1 MIRPRK
7 SRGSTAGIAIV
18 AVLISAVVFLG
29 IIVAITGTLSLSSR
43 KSTSDQRVTL
53 EAQYA
58 SESGLSRVMAEAQ
71 NGLLQTWTSLLLNMT
86 STNSLN
92 LAELQRLANLFCN
105 YPAATVRPLPN
116 ATTPPADFAYCN
128 AQPGANQ
135 PSRYDLLSTL
145 IPPARYATATPAI
158 TGAVPTNVAEANTF
172 WADVFS
178 DGPSGARYSS
188 TVSSGVSYAVNFG
201 LEVVGVNIL
210 NGTRYRF
217 RFKARDAV
225 STGQYLNG
233 AAVLSNRVSQRS
245 FPEEYYVDIAPP
257 SLSYFLSLTDSQGTT
272 GGAGGDAVYFT
283 RNTLLDGPIHTN
295 GSYYFRGNPWFNA
308 EVTSAG
314 CSAYTTDANGVSTCS
329 TTATTGF
336 YNDGATNATPTTFAV
351 TGTQVN
357 FPGYVT
363 GAPVN
368 ATAPEFALQ
377 NPVANP
383 KPQPWDYNGRY
394 DAGIVPLPV
403 VSTPQRTLAQQS
415 GILIETSAAPAVSGF
430 YNNPTAEVYLQ
441 ATADGRTT
449 ATSFGKVANNAK
461 NATGQII
468 QMKLNQKIQRCNA
481 AATAIVI
488 NPLAD
493 TITVGGNKTFS
504 ATVSGQDIYSF
515 EYAPTVKTVT
525 WTVAPPSTLTAAD
538 PLVETA
544 PVGATPA
551 TGKYTPTA
559 GFAAAPVSTPV
570 AITATTT
577 RGNLSATANLT
588 VNPIAPNV
596 TLTAT
601 PPTLY
606 YGGGSSSTLNWDF
619 GAAAG
624 PFTQLLEQSINGGTT
639 WSTVAGAPTTS
650 DGTTNRSFV
659 VSPTANTTYRLSATG
674 PTNLPDSDQKLITIA
689 APAPPLIT
697 LNVSSSSNVP
707 FAGESRTFT
716 WSVTNPNATST
727 ASGAGSGPFTYILE
741 QSTTSNTTG
750 YSTLATIT
758 GPATGAGNTFTY
770 PIPANLTAS
779 DITRRFRVRASS
791 VINTVTYSGTSNR
804 RNLTHLKP
812 ANPTVN
818 ANFPSGIGSTTPL
831 PYGGGAVTM
840 QWNVTNATATG
851 AGTGPYTYQVQSSTN
866 SSGGPWTNVG
876 VATTATSQVLNPTA
890 KIWYNVVATNTATT
904 LFGADWEEVNL
915 NDLPLPIINLTSSS
929 YNVPVVNS
937 KVTLSYSITNGA
949 NSKVTI
955 GNTSGPLL
963 QTIQTNAVPNGVAT
977 TGSITNVNVPGP
989 AYTDYTLTASN
1000 AVGTVTRTIRVYIN
1014 NAGGAPL
1021 PPPPVINT
1029 FIATP
1034 PIIYYPT
1041 NTSTLSWTLSG
1052 GAPTSLGITN
1062 NVGPNVG
1069 NVLGSSNKPVTVN
1082 ATTDYTLNASNAGGS
1097 VSLNTRVTVAPPVA
1111 PVVSLA
1117 APTPNPVGYAGG
1129 NTTFNFSVTNPTGS
1143 GVSGAGTSPY
1153 TYVIE
1158 RNTGGSTW
1166 VTVATQTGL
1175 GTSSSYTYPAPANA
1189 TSSDINYPF
1198 RVTATNT
1205 STNLVG
1211 TSGTQTV
1218 TVSAVAIPTATI
1230 NATPTS
1236 HPFNGGTSIVSWGV
1250 SNATASAA
1258 GTGPY
1263 TYVVQRQLPSG
1274 SFTTLY
1280 SGTNTSISQPLTASG
1295 NTVYRVTATNTATG
1309 KVSTNLPTATV
1320 TIAPPPAPT
1329 ITSLTATPNPL
1340 PSSAGGNVT
1349 FNWTLGG
1356 GPVTTLTIDQG
1367 VGTVTGTSKSGVF
1380 VNVTKT
1386 YTLTATGPGGTATRQ
1401 VIVSVPLP
1409 PQTLDGLDKLGS
1421 DITRVEG
1428 SGTITPGW
1436 KATPTWTGGGTQ
1448 PTVAASDYTVTVS
1461 PAAGAV
1467 AAAIDANG
1475 NVSLNIGAVSAQTP
1489 FTVSV
1494 SLTVNGVTKGPL
1506 TWKVT
1511 VTKSGGNNTIRPR
1524 ARLTQTPLDCNA
1536 LGLDGPVSY
1545 DWATFVDYYIDAN
1558 NNYWRREYPSEDQNA
1573 YSRPAT
1579 TTAAW
1584 VAQAN
1589 KFNGVVYVD
1598 GGVILKGPSR
1608 TTATDPDTAAPSIAN
1623 FAALTLATDGK
1634 MTVIDDIKYE
1644 NPVCS
1649 TAPSRAAETILGSN
1663 NGLVTPATC
1672 ETTQANWSRNV
1683 LGLYSS
1689 STAGIEIKTTQR
1701 NTTIQAI
1708 SLASQGKI
1716 QVAGLP
1722 PTDNDPCP
1730 DDLLPGNDLR
1740 SINIQGGLIQK
1751 TFGAFGK
1758 FDNTSNNTCGYS
1770 RTMTYDI
1777 RMRQPQ
1783 YSPPGFPEAPN
1794 AVPTITIAS
1803 SSNPTTALTAG
1814 QSLPLISGFS
1824 RLK

>member
-1 MIRPRK
+1 MIRPHK
-7 SRGSTAGIAIV
+7 SRGNTAGIAIV

-58 SESGLSRVMAEAQ
+58 SESGLSRVMAESQ
-71 NGLLQTWTSLLLNMT
+71 NGLLKTWTSLLLNMT
-86 STNSLN
+86 STNSLDST
-92 LAELQRLANLFCN
+92 ELQRIAKLFCN
-105 YPAATVRPLPN
+105 YSTATVLALPN
-116 ATTPPADFAYCN
+116 AANPPADAVYCA
-128 AQPGANQ
+128 AQPGVNQ
-135 PSRYDLLSTL
+135 PNRYDLLATL
-145 IPPARYATATPAI
+145 IPAASYAIAAPPI
-158 TGAVPTNVAEANTF
+158 TGAVPTNTTEANLF
-172 WADVFS
+172 WEDVFS
-178 DGPSGARYSS
+178 DGPSGVRYSS
-188 TVSSGVSYAVNFG
+188 TVSNGVSYAVNFG

-210 NGTRYRF
+210 NGTKYRF

-225 STGQYLNG
+225 STGQFLNG
-233 AAVLSNRVSQRS
+233 ATVLSNRMSQRN

-257 SLSYFLSLTDSQGTT
+257 KLSYFLSLTDSQGTT
-272 GGAGGDAVYFT
+272 AGGDEVYFT

-308 EVTSAG
+308 EVTSSG
-314 CSAYTTDANGVSTCS
+314 CSAYTTDASGVSTCS
-329 TTATTGF
+329 AAATTGF
-336 YNDGATNATPTTFAV
+336 YNDGATNAAPTTFAV

-357 FPGYVT
+357 FPGYTV

-377 NPVANP
+377 NPVANA
-383 KPQPWDYNGRY
+383 KPQPWNYNGKY
-394 DAGIVPLPV
+394 DAGIITLPQA
-403 VSTPQRTLAQQS
+403 STAQRTLAQQS
-415 GILIETSAAPAVSGF
+415 GILIETSAAPAISGF
-430 YNNPTAEVYLQ
+430 YNSPTAEVYLQ
-441 ATADGRTT
+441 ATTDGRST
-449 ATSFGKVANNAK
+449 ATSFTKVANNAK

-481 AATAIVI
+481 AATGIVI

-493 TITVGGNKTFS
+493 TIIVGSNKTFS
-504 ATVSGQDIYSF
+504 AIVSGQDTYSF
-515 EYAPTVKTVT
+515 EFAPTVKTVT
-525 WTVAPPSTLTAAD
+525 WAVAPPSTLTAAN
-538 PLVETA
+538 PLVATA

-559 GFAAAPVSTPV
+559 GFAVAQSNPASTPV

-588 VNPIAPNV
+588 VNPIAPTV
-596 TLTAT
+596 SLAAT
-601 PPTLY
+601 PSTLF
-606 YGGGSSSTLNWDF
+606 YGGGTSSTLNWGF
-619 GAAAG
+619 GSGNG

-639 WSTVAGAPTTS
+639 WTTVAGAPTTS
-650 DGTTNRSFV
+650 DGTTNRSSP
-659 VSPTANTTYRLSATG
+659 VSPTVNTTYRLTAAG
-674 PTNLPDSDQKLITIA
+674 PTNLAAAAQAPITIA
-689 APAPPLIT
+689 APANPAIS

-707 FAGESRTFT
+707 FGGGARTFT
-716 WSVTNPNATST
+716 WSVTNVNATST
-727 ASGAGSGPFTYILE
+727 ASGAGPGPFTYILE
-741 QSTTSNTTG
+741 QSTTSDTTG
-750 YSTLATIT
+750 YTPLTT
-758 GPATGAGNTFTY
+758 FVGPAAGNTFSYTV
-770 PIPANLTAS
+770 PENLTAS
-779 DITRRFRVRASS
+779 NITRRFRIQASS

-804 RNLTHLKP
+804 RDLTHLKP

-818 ANFPSGIGSTTPL
+818 ANFPSGVGTAGTPL
-831 PYGGGAVTM
+831 PYGGGAVTL
-840 QWNVTNATATG
+840 QWGVTNATAAA

-866 SSGGPWTNVG
+866 SSGGPWTNIG
-876 VATTATSQVLNPTA
+876 ASTITTSQLLNPTG
-890 KIWYNVVATNTATT
+890 KIWYNVVATNTTT
-904 LFGADWEEVNL
+904 ALTGADWEEVFTNS
-915 NDLPLPIINLTSSS
+915 LPLPTIDLTSSS

-937 KVTLSYSITNGA
+937 KVTLSYSVTNGA
-949 NSKVTI
+949 NSKVTV

-963 QTIQTNAVPNGVAT
+963 QTIQTNATPNGFAT
-977 TGSITNVNVPGP
+977 TGSIANVNVPGP
-989 AYTDYTLTASN
+989 AFTDYTLTASN
-1000 AVGTVTRTIRVYIN
+1000 AVGTVTKTIRVYIN
-1014 NAGGAPL
+1014 NAVGAAL

-1034 PIIYYPT
+1034 PTIYYPT
-1041 NTSTLSWTLSG
+1041 GTSTLSWTLSG
-1052 GAPTSLGITN
+1052 GAPTSLSIDNG
-1062 NVGPNVG
+1062 VG
-1069 NVLGSSNKPVTVN
+1069 NVLGSSSKPVTLT
-1082 ATTDYTLNASNAGGS
+1082 ATTDYTLSASNAGGS
-1097 VSLNTRVTVAPPVA
+1097 VTLNTRVTVVPAVA
-1111 PVVSLA
+1111 PVVSLL

-1129 NTTFNFSVTNPTGS
+1129 NTTLSFSVTNPTGS
-1143 GVSGAGTSPY
+1143 GVSGAGTGPY
-1153 TYVIE
+1153 TYVIQ
-1158 RNTGGSTW
+1158 RNTGGGTW
-1166 VTVATQTGL
+1166 VTVATQTGQV
-1175 GTSSSYTYPAPANA
+1175 TSGSYTYAAPANA

-1218 TVSAVAIPTATI
+1218 TVSAVAVPTATI
-1230 NATPTS
+1230 SATPTS
-1236 HPFNGGTSIVSWGV
+1236 HPFNGGTSVVSWDV
-1250 SNATASAA
+1250 SNATAGAA

-1263 TYVVQRQLPSG
+1263 TYVVERQLPSN
-1274 SFTTLY
+1274 SFTTIY
-1280 SGTNTSISQPLTASG
+1280 SGMNPSISQPLTVSG
-1295 NTVYRVTATNTATG
+1295 NTIYRVTATNTATG
-1309 KVSTNLPTATV
+1309 KVSVNLPTATV

-1349 FNWTLGG
+1349 FNWALGG
-1356 GPVTTLTIDQG
+1356 GPVTTLSMDQG

-1386 YTLTATGPGGTATRQ
+1386 YTLTAIGPGGTATRQ
-1401 VIVSVPLP
+1401 VPVSVPLP
-1409 PQTLDGLDKLGS
+1409 PQTLNTLDKLGT

-1448 PTVAASDYTVTVS
+1448 PTVAAGDYTVTVS

-1467 AAAIDANG
+1467 AASVDANG

-1545 DWATFVDYYIDAN
+1545 DWATFVDYYIDSSN
-1558 NNYWRREYPSEDQNA
+1558 NIWRREYPSQDQNA
-1573 YSRPAT
+1573 YNRPDPTPAP
-1579 TTAAW
+1579 W

-1589 KFNGVVYVD
+1589 KFNGVVYID

-1608 TTATDPDTAAPSIAN
+1608 TTASDPDTAAPSVAN
-1623 FAALTLATDGK
+1623 FAAMTLATDGK
-1634 MTVIDDIKYE
+1634 MTIVDDIKYE
-1644 NPVCS
+1644 NPVCGI
-1649 TAPSRAAETILGSN
+1649 APARSPETVLGSN

-1672 ETTQANWSRNV
+1672 ETVQANWSRNV

-1689 STAGIEIKTTQR
+1689 GTAGIEIKTTQR

-1722 PTDNDPCP
+1722 PTSNDACP
-1730 DDLLPGNDLR
+1730 NDLLPGNDLR

-1803 SSNPTTALTAG
+1803 SSNPTTALTVG

-1824 RLK
+1824 RIK